1 MLSNIVHVSKSWFI
15 TVKELVESENNFEI
29 YVPKDTLTYNAIEE
43 RSKSGNEDSFYFKQL
58 LKKVKL
64 SNYGEIQSIDKLQA
78 LCDGTE
84 ALIFNSF
91 KAKFLKEFKK
101 ECDLSVNDLKYDQM
115 NVIRLVRKDYEYSDQ
130 MIQM

>member
-1 MLSNIVHVSKSWFI
+1 
-15 TVKELVESENNFEI
+15 
-29 YVPKDTLTYNAIEE
+29 
-43 RSKSGNEDSFYFKQL
+43 L

-64 SNYGEIQSIDKLQA
+64 SNYGEIQGIDKLQA

-91 KAKFLKEFKK
+91 KTRFLEEFKK
-101 ECDLSVNDLKYDQM
+101 EYDLSVNDLKYDQM

-130 MIQM
+130 LIHM

>member
-1 MLSNIVHVSKSWFI
+1 MLSNIIQVSKSWFT

-29 YVPKDTLTYNAIEE
+29 YVPKNTLTYNAIDE

-64 SNYGEIQSIDKLQA
+64 SNYGEIQGIDKLQG
-78 LCDGTE
+78 LCDGTK

-91 KAKFLKEFKK
+91 KARLLKEFKK